1 MAHGRQR
8 RHWPNLASQGRKVVE
23 KLVEEHTDDEG
34 NSIWGSGEEVL
45 TREEQ
50 SMAAVFGQR

>member
-1 MAHGRQR
+1 
-8 RHWPNLASQGRKVVE
+8 VVE
-23 KLVEEHTDDEG
+23 KLVGEHADDEG

-50 SMAAVFGQR
+50 SMAAVFG

>member
-8 RHWPNLASQGRKVVE
+8 RHWSNLASQGRKVVE
-23 KLVEEHTDDEG
+23 KLVGEHADDEG

-50 SMAAVFGQR
+50 SMAAVFG